1 MIRKA
6 TWADA
11 PAIASVHVESWK
23 TTYGGIVPDAYL
35 ETLTVE
41 EKQTLW
47 EKVLRQSD
55 HSVFVAEENGRVV
68 GFVSGGPNRAADGLI
83 AKYDGELYAIYL
95 LKEVQG
101 KGLGR
106 QLVQA
111 LVGDLTQKGI
121 HSLVVWVLADNPS
134 RGFYERLGGEKLAE
148 ERVEIGGKALWE
160 WCYGWQDMQT
170 MNE

>member
-6 TWADA
+6 DLTDA
-11 PAIASVHVESWK
+11 PAIAAVHVESWK
-23 TTYGGIVPDAYL
+23 TTYRGIVPDAYL
-35 ETLTVE
+35 ETLAVE

-47 EKVLRQSD
+47 EKGLSQSD

-68 GFVSGGPNRAADGLI
+68 GFVSGGRNRASDGP
-83 AKYDGELYAIYL
+83 AAQYDGELYAVYL
-95 LKEVQG
+95 LKEAQG

-111 LVGDLTQKGI
+111 LARDLAQNGI

-134 RGFYERLGGEKLAE
+134 RGFYERLGGKKLAE

-160 WCYGWQDMQT
+160 WCYGWQDIQT
-170 MNE
+170 MNQ

>member
-6 TWADA
+6 DLTDA
-11 PAIASVHVESWK
+11 PAIAAVHVESWK
-23 TTYGGIVPDAYL
+23 TTYRGIVPDAYL
-35 ETLTVE
+35 ETLAVE

-47 EKVLRQSD
+47 EKGLSQAD

-68 GFVSGGPNRAADGLI
+68 GFISGGRNRASGGPAAQ
-83 AKYDGELYAIYL
+83 YDGELYAVYL
-95 LKEVQG
+95 LKEAQG

-111 LVGDLTQKGI
+111 SARDLAQNGI
-121 HSLVVWVLADNPS
+121 HSLVVWVLAANPS
-134 RGFYERLGGEKLAE
+134 RGFYERLGGKKLAE

-160 WCYGWQDMQT
+160 WCYGWQDIQT
-170 MNE
+170 LN

>member
-23 TTYGGIVPDAYL
+23 TTYSGIVPDVYL

-68 GFVSGGPNRAADGLI
+68 GFTSSGRNRASNGPAVQ
-83 AKYDGELYAIYL
+83 YDGELYAIYL
-95 LKEVQG
+95 LKGAQG
-101 KGLGR
+101 KGFGR
-106 QLVQA
+106 QLVQV
-111 LVGDLTQKGI
+111 LVNNL
-121 HSLVVWVLADNPS
+121 
-134 RGFYERLGGEKLAE
+134 E
-148 ERVEIGGKALWE
+148 
-160 WCYGWQDMQT
+160 
-170 MNE
+170 